1 MPRIH
6 LTHTDKYE
14 INISPWQTRSCH
26 SSVAGEGPQC
36 RSLSLWQKR
45 LRACFLRRAQVN
57 HPDQQCPEREKKDHP
72 EIEPMLQIWAAELRS
87 KALLEVPVV
96 DHNSNLGIRG
106 GLAMERSIIK
116 IMLCSLNRN
125 FSTCNTYIL

>member
-1 MPRIH
+1 MSLAHFLYGRKGSGPA
-6 LTHTDKYE
+6 
-14 INISPWQTRSCH
+14 
-26 SSVAGEGPQC
+26 SSAG
-36 RSLSLWQKR
+36 LR
-45 LRACFLRRAQVN
+45 LIIPTSNVLK
-57 HPDQQCPEREKKDHP
+57 EKKKDHP
-72 EIEPMLQIWAAELRS
+72 EIEPMLQIWAAEFRS

-96 DHNSNLGIRG
+96 DNNSNLGIRG